1 MVFFEPYRAAL
12 VEESKTASCER
23 PSGEFTLMTHQ
34 QIVRDY
40 INLFTPYR
48 GLLIYHGLGAGKTC
62 SSISIAEGL
71 KSDQSILVMTPASLR
86 QNYISELKTC
96 GDPLFRLNQYW
107 EFVSTVGNDALVKQ
121 LSKILNISERYIN
134 TEGGAW
140 LVNVK
145 KPSNFESLRND
156 EKIQLNMQ
164 IDEMISAKYQFINYN
179 GLRKSN
185 IRDLQSISKTD
196 NPFDDKVVIIDEV
209 HNFVSRIVNKD
220 KKTKFAFI

>member
-1 MVFFEPYRAAL
+1 
-12 VEESKTASCER
+12 
-23 PSGEFTLMTHQ
+23 
-34 QIVRDY
+34 
-40 INLFTPYR
+40 
-48 GLLIYHGLGAGKTC
+48 
-62 SSISIAEGL
+62 
-71 KSDQSILVMTPASLR
+71 MTPASLR

-145 KPSNFESLRND
+145 KPSNFESLTND

-209 HNFVSRIVNKD
+209 HNFVSRIVNKI
-220 KKTKFAFI
+220 KKPDSLSYKLYEWLISS

>member
-1 MVFFEPYRAAL
+1 MIQIGDAILATRLPKPQAPVNIRASAYYQNNREIFINFINSLFEPYREAL
-12 VEESKTASCER
+12 IRESKNASCDR

-71 KSDQSILVMTPASLR
+71 KTDQSIVVMTPASLR

-107 EFVSTVGNDALVKQ
+107 EFVSTVGNDNLVRQ
-121 LSKILNISERYIN
+121 LSQALNIILKY
-134 TEGGAW
+134 T
-140 LVNVK
+140 
-145 KPSNFESLRND
+145 
-156 EKIQLNMQ
+156 
-164 IDEMISAKYQFINYN
+164 AKN
-179 GLRKSN
+179 
-185 IRDLQSISKTD
+185 SIKYAD
-196 NPFDDKVVIIDEV
+196 
-209 HNFVSRIVNKD
+209 R
-220 KKTKFAFI
+220 